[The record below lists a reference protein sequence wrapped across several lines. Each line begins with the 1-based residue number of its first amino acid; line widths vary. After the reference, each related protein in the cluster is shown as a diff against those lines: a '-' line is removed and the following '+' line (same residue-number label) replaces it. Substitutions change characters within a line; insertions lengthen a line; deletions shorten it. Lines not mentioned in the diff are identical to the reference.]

1 MKYKEL
7 NIGDWFMRT
16 DITDKECIFI
26 RTADIQSLKPSTCDF
41 ILYPQI
47 KAGDCYLS
55 PDPET
60 QIIFITQ
67 LPIAKRYYRHYMI
80 SVDGEYQRLDKNMLF
95 FCNLSNNEVSLIFI
109 HDFNDIGIVCT
120 GKNAGIQIDFAN
132 VKLRL
137 NSFVNPTTSTLSC
150 YEDNIKN

>member
-7 NIGDWFMRT
+7 QIGDWFMRT

-60 QIIFITQ
+60 QVIFITQ

-80 SVDGEYQRLDKNMLF
+80 SADGKYQRLDKNNLF
-95 FCNLSNNEVSLIFI
+95 NNEVSLIFI
-109 HDFNDIGIVCT
+109 HDFNNIGVVCT
-120 GKNAGIQIDFAN
+120 GKNAGTQIDFAN

-137 NSFVNPTTSTLSC
+137 NSFVNPTTSTLFC
-150 YEDNIKN
+150 YEEELNA